1 MCLFRNCLLPFASC
15 FIALGTVT
23 NAVAANLIL
32 NGDFENTSN
41 GPNKQIG
48 VMPASPGLAPKLTT
62 VDNWSVGV
70 ANNPYLNFVFSPG
83 VGDTTGALSRYTDN
97 VIFWGTGNTG
107 ATTLPAEPRSTAVF
121 PNASPSG
128 GNYLALDGDVGVG
141 AMSQQLNDLTVGGQY
156 LLKFSWAACQ
166 QFNYYAPGGLTE
178 KLIVTFGDQTQT
190 TPIVSYDQKTISPW
204 VEQSF
209 TFTATTTSQLLSFL
223 SAGTPTGAPPFAL
236 LDGVSLEA
244 VPEPSSCFI
253 GASSLAGL
261 LLRRRRNAVA
271 A

>member
-1 MCLFRNCLLPFASC
+1 MCLFRNCLLPLASC

-32 NGDFENTSN
+32 NGDFDSTTN
-41 GPNKQIG
+41 GTNKQIG
-48 VMPASPGLAPKLTT
+48 TWSGASVIDVATSAKLTT
-62 VDNWSVGV
+62 LDNWTFGSDRS
-70 ANNPYLNFVFSPG
+70 PYLNFVLGPG
-83 VGDTTGALSRYTDN
+83 VGDTTGAKSKFSEDL
-97 VIFWGTGNTG
+97 IFWGTNNTG
-107 ATTLPAEPRSTAVF
+107 AFGVGPDAF
-121 PNASPSG
+121 PNASPTG
-128 GNYLALDGDVGVG
+128 GNYLALDGGVDVGPV
-141 AMSQQLNDLTVGGQY
+141 SQQLNDLTIGGTY

-166 QFNYYAPGGLTE
+166 QYNRYAPGGLTE

-190 TPIVSYDQKTISPW
+190 TPIVSYADHSFVPW

-236 LDGVSLEA
+236 LDGISLEA

-253 GASSLAGL
+253 GAFSLAGL
-261 LLRRRRNAVA
+261 LLRRRRIAVTA
-271 A
+271 